1 MKAATLGALMVVMT
15 EKQSADRKEN
25 WSDSQMDDKL
35 AASLDDWRA
44 VVMAEQMDLRMVASK
59 GRP

>member
-35 AASLDDWRA
+35 AASLDD
-44 VVMAEQMDLRMVASK
+44 
-59 GRP
+59 